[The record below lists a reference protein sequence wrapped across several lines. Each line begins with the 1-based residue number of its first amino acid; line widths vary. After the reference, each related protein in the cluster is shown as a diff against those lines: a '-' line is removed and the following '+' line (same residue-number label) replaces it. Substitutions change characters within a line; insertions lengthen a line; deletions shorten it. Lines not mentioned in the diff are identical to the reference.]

1 MENEA
6 YIINLVIIFVKF
18 RIHRCKFKNQKP
30 LFSVVLKGLEH
41 YMVSIKDIQI
51 KKLFKPFIY

>member
-1 MENEA
+1 MENEP

-30 LFSVVLKGLEH
+30 LFFRGFERSRTLYGF
-41 YMVSIKDIQI
+41 Y
-51 KKLFKPFIY
+51 